1 MRKSWYT
8 DRVAEFRESQA
19 LLPRR
24 ICRPGFLPSF
34 RHYGDGDDDPSI
46 ASLRQ
51 EPPDWN
57 QVATDIAATRV

>member
-51 EPPDWN
+51 EPPD
-57 QVATDIAATRV
+57 